1 MESVAWSAAL
11 IASGAAPTSAPRLR
25 TEFVP
30 RAGHGAVA
38 SAVWHVSARG
48 IVEAHLGGRPVG
60 NDVLTPGFTSY
71 EWRLRYRTYDV
82 TDLVAGAAVRG
93 EPVVL
98 GLQLGHG
105 WYSGRLA
112 WTGQRG
118 VYGDRPAAI
127 AQLEIGYADGHRQ
140 VVGTDASWTA
150 GPSPVV
156 TDDLYDGQ
164 TIDARLSSDAWL
176 RPGFTDPAW
185 SPAVEVVDADLSV
198 LTPYVGPPVIRHEEI
213 APVEVWT
220 SPSGKTLIDFGQ
232 NLVGWLKVTT
242 TGEAGSTIT
251 VRHAE
256 VIEHDEL
263 GTRPLRSARAT
274 DTFIRS
280 GGLDVF
286 EPTLTFHGFRY
297 AEVTGLAEPIGAADV
312 VAVVVHSDLPRTGIF
327 SCSDDLVNQLHRNVV
342 WSQRGNFLDLP
353 TDCPQRDERQGWT
366 GDIAV
371 FAPTAAYLFDVSAFL
386 RDWLL
391 DLAAEQRAANDIVP
405 LVVPDVLKLLDN
417 ATGWPSDTPT
427 AIWSDAAVWVPWAL
441 WEAYGDRT
449 VLEQC
454 HPSMAA
460 HVRACARLVSA
471 NGLWDT
477 GFQLGDWLDPTAPPE
492 NPFQAKADKYVI
504 ATACLYRSAVL
515 TARSAA
521 VLGRADDEAELMALA
536 ERTRAAFA
544 QHYVAADGTIRSDCP
559 TVYAMAIAFDLLDP
573 DTEVLAGRRL
583 ASLVAEGGYRI
594 ATGFAG
600 TPYVTEALSRTGHVE
615 EAYRLLLQ
623 TENPSWLYP
632 VTMGATTIWERWD
645 SMLPDGTVNPGEM
658 TSFNHYA
665 LGAVAD
671 WLHRTVAGLAPA
683 VPGYRT
689 VRVAPR
695 PGGGLTWAQAALAT
709 AHGEISVGWQLL
721 DEELVL
727 DVSLPDGVDAEIDV
741 LGAEPSTVGA
751 GDHRISFPYPTDRFH
766 DHHRGDMIS
775 TSRQETRR

>member
-1 MESVAWSAAL
+1 MESVTWSAAL

-25 TEFVP
+25 TEFP
-30 RAGHGAVA
+30 LDAGHGGVA
-38 SAVWHVSARG
+38 SAVWHISARG
-48 IVEAHLGGRPVG
+48 IVEAHLGERPVSA
-60 NDVLTPGFTSY
+60 DVLTPGFSSY

-82 TDLVAGAAVRG
+82 TELLTGPVDRE

-112 WTGQRG
+112 WTGERG

-127 AQLEIGYADGHRQ
+127 AQLEISYADGHRQ
-140 VVGTDASWTA
+140 VVGTDASWAA
-150 GPSPVV
+150 GPSPVLA
-156 TDDLYDGQ
+156 DDFYDGQ

-176 RPGFTDPAW
+176 RAGFTDPAW
-185 SPAVEVVDADLSV
+185 ASAVEIADADLSV
-198 LTPYVGPPVIRHEEI
+198 LTPYVGPPVVRHEEV
-213 APVEVWT
+213 APVRVWT

-232 NLVGWLKVTT
+232 NLVGWLRITT
-242 TGEAGSTIT
+242 TGEAGSAIT

-280 GGLDVF
+280 GGRDVF

-297 AEVTGLAEPIGAADV
+297 AEITGLDEPVGPQNV
-312 VAVVVHSDLPRTGIF
+312 VAVVVHSDLPRTGSF
-327 SCSDDLVNQLHRNVV
+327 ACSDDLVNQLHSNVV

-371 FAPTAAYLFDVSAFL
+371 FAPTAAYLFDVKTFL
-386 RDWLL
+386 ADWML
-391 DLAAEQRAANDIVP
+391 DLAVETEHADGVVPLIVP
-405 LVVPDVLKLLDN
+405 NVLKLLDN
-417 ATGWPSDTPT
+417 KPGWPSDTPT
-427 AIWSDAAVWVPWAL
+427 SIWGDAAVWVPWAL
-441 WEAYGDRT
+441 WEAYGDRA

-454 HPSMAA
+454 HPVMAL
-460 HVRACARLVSA
+460 HVRTCAARTSGS
-471 NGLWDT
+471 GLWDT

-492 NPFQAKADKYVI
+492 NPFLAKADKYVI

-521 VLGRADDEAELMALA
+521 VLGRADDEAEFIGLA
-536 ERTRAAFA
+536 ERTRAAFNE
-544 QHYVAADGTIRSDCP
+544 HYVQADGTILSDCP
-559 TVYAMAIAFDLLDP
+559 TVYAMAIAFDLLDAE
-573 DTEVLAGRRL
+573 TETLAGRRL
-583 ASLVAEGGYRI
+583 ATLVAEGGYRI

-645 SMLPDGTVNPGEM
+645 SMLPDGTINPGRDDQLQPLRPR
-658 TSFNHYA
+658 S
-665 LGAVAD
+665 G
-671 WLHRTVAGLAPA
+671 RRLA
-683 VPGYRT
+683 
-689 VRVAPR
+689 AP
-695 PGGGLTWAQAALAT
+695 
-709 AHGEISVGWQLL
+709 
-721 DEELVL
+721 
-727 DVSLPDGVDAEIDV
+727 
-741 LGAEPSTVGA
+741 
-751 GDHRISFPYPTDRFH
+751 
-766 DHHRGDMIS
+766 HRGRAGS
-775 TSRQETRR
+775 GPARLPHGARRTATGRRDHVGEGGPGHCPW